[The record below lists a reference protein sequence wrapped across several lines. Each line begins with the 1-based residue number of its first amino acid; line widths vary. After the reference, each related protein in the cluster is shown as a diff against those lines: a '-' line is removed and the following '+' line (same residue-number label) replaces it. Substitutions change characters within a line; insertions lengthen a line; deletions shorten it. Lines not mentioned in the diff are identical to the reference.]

1 MLDERYQGEIAGEV
15 VNTEHE
21 RQRPFMLLRP
31 TLQNRLAVLSL
42 SSQRSRLP

>member
-31 TLQNRLAVLSL
+31 APPHEAWVRA
-42 SSQRSRLP
+42 